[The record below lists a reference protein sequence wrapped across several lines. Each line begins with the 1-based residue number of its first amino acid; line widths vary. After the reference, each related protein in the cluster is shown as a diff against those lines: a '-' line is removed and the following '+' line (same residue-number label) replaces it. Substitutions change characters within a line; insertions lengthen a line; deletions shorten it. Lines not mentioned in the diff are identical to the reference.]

1 MTRPSTIT
9 LYDFEV
15 SASCYK
21 VRLLLSLL
29 GLDYARVAVNFYPG
43 FEHRQPAFLDIN
55 PLGQLPVLRD
65 GDLTLRD
72 AQAILTYLARK
83 YDPAFRWLPSEPTLF
98 GEVMMW
104 LFFAASELSTATAAR
119 LHDILAFPV
128 DEASAK
134 TAARRA
140 FRIMDDA
147 MTGREHDGASW
158 FVGETATLADIA
170 LFPSIALSRDFGVE
184 HDEYPALRR
193 WMRRVRG
200 IAGFIAMPG
209 LPEHT

>member
-1 MTRPSTIT
+1 VTTPSAIT
-9 LYDFEV
+9 LYDFEI

-29 GLDYARVAVNFYPG
+29 GLAYERVAVNFFPG
-43 FEHRQPAFLDIN
+43 FEHRRPAFLAVN

-65 GDLTLRD
+65 GDRSFRD

-83 YDPAFRWLPSEPTLF
+83 YDPAGRWLPNEPVLF
-98 GEVMMW
+98 GEVMVW
-104 LFFAASELSTATAAR
+104 LFFAASELSAATAAR
-119 LHDILAFPV
+119 LHDILAFPA
-128 DEASAK
+128 DEAAAK
-134 TAARRA
+134 KAARRA

-158 FVGETATLADIA
+158 FVGAEATLADIA

-200 IAGFIAMPG
+200 LDGFIAMPG
-209 LPEHT
+209 IPDHY